1 MQKVF
6 EQRLNELKNTSVV
19 EKVFSV
25 RHLPGYIFVTAS
37 PLKIS
42 EAYRG
47 ASLYDSWLPLPIPM
61 QPNEWHGSLEALPWL
76 NHYIPPGSWVIIDDH
91 PDTAEIGKLGYVL
104 GSCQETQ
111 RSIVAVVPSLPR
123 LDMTHDQDQ
132 SKKTPHERGKAA
144 RQTAFQR
151 EVALAKSRFLA
162 SEEEARIATATIRI
176 ERQRSEIKRSACTP
190 EERQKKLADLKIVE
204 EMETSWSIP
213 ESRKPRSRK
222 AGAPRLWTLGDY
234 HTTQKVFGVRHS
246 PETSFSKAFANK
258 FRLPKISRCPDTALK
273 VEVVEMDTK
282 TFDWAFAP
290 TNEYIVYEY
299 LGGFYLYGLRILPI
313 FSPNTLQPLPVPPLG
328 DELQSFVDSHVH
340 RASVHRLFSV
350 LHWKHGDR
358 IKFQNETY
366 LLEGLKID
374 EGSVTGRKINLRF
387 SEDPVH
393 EQSQV
398 DVPMSV
404 HDVDRIFCVGDGV
417 EVIAGNYKGQT
428 GTVIG
433 EEGGCLTIWTTFSEE
448 SIPVSCSDSES
459 KLKLTLLLHKIS
471 ISVSRLLVVS
481 CLVTSNAKKLKVGAE
496 VRVISG
502 PLSGS
507 RGKVIRI
514 QGGLLWFV
522 RFGVEVCCV
531 FFCCIEVEPS

>member
-1 MQKVF
+1 M
-6 EQRLNELKNTSVV
+6 
-19 EKVFSV
+19 
-25 RHLPGYIFVTAS
+25 
-37 PLKIS
+37 
-42 EAYRG
+42 
-47 ASLYDSWLPLPIPM
+47 
-61 QPNEWHGSLEALPWL
+61 
-76 NHYIPPGSWVIIDDH
+76 
-91 PDTAEIGKLGYVL
+91 
-104 GSCQETQ
+104 
-111 RSIVAVVPSLPR
+111 
-123 LDMTHDQDQ
+123 
-132 SKKTPHERGKAA
+132 
-144 RQTAFQR
+144 
-151 EVALAKSRFLA
+151 
-162 SEEEARIATATIRI
+162 
-176 ERQRSEIKRSACTP
+176 
-190 EERQKKLADLKIVE
+190 
-204 EMETSWSIP
+204 
-213 ESRKPRSRK
+213 
-222 AGAPRLWTLGDY
+222 
-234 HTTQKVFGVRHS
+234 
-246 PETSFSKAFANK
+246 
-258 FRLPKISRCPDTALK
+258 
-273 VEVVEMDTK
+273 
-282 TFDWAFAP
+282 
-290 TNEYIVYEY
+290 
-299 LGGFYLYGLRILPI
+299 
-313 FSPNTLQPLPVPPLG
+313 
-328 DELQSFVDSHVH
+328 
-340 RASVHRLFSV
+340 FSV

-374 EGSVTGRKINLRF
+374 EGSVTGRRINLRF

-398 DVPMSV
+398 DIPMSV

-433 EEGGCLTIWTTFSEE
+433 EEGGCLTIWTTFSKE
-448 SIPVSCSDSES
+448 SIPMSCSDSES

-471 ISVSRLLVVS
+471 ISISCLLVVS